1 MARVKPLMISIATG
15 DSRSISKQIVDAVR
29 MKVATGDLVP
39 GDQVP
44 SVRAMAQQ
52 LSINPNTVAKSYAEL
67 TGEGWLES
75 RQGLGLFVAVPR
87 QRLSDE
93 ERERRLEEAM
103 ARFINEVI
111 ALGFPV
117 DEAQARLI
125 AELDSIMP
133 RKRA

>member
-15 DSRSISKQIVDAVR
+15 DSRSISKQIIDAVR
-29 MKVATGDLVP
+29 MKVATGDLEP

-44 SVRAMAQQ
+44 SVRALAQQ

-67 TGEGWLES
+67 SSEGWLES

-93 ERERRLEEAM
+93 ERDRRLDDAM

-111 ALGFPV
+111 ALGFPI

-125 AELDSIMP
+125 TELDSIMP

>member
-1 MARVKPLMISIATG
+1 MISIATG
-15 DSRSISKQIVDAVR
+15 DSRPISKQIVDAVR
-29 MKVATGDLVP
+29 MRIATADLAP

-44 SVRAMAQQ
+44 SVRALAQQ
-52 LSINPNTVAKSYAEL
+52 LSINPNTVAKSYGEL
-67 TGEGWLES
+67 TAEGWLES

-93 ERERRLEEAM
+93 ERERRLDEAM

-111 ALGFPV
+111 ALGFGI
-117 DEAQARLI
+117 DEAEARLI
-125 AELDSIMP
+125 AELQSIMP